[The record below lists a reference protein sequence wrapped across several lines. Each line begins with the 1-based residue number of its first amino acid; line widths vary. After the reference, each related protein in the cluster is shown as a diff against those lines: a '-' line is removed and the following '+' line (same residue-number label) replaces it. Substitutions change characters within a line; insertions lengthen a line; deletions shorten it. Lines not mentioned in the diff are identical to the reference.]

1 MTAYLTYEEYI
12 DVGGKVSDEDVFDKE
27 LRKAQHL
34 LDYITFNRIP
44 LLPEIPECVKDLLVE
59 FIDKTVVAEVAG
71 GEAVDANISS
81 YSNTVEKITYKIS
94 TDTEKSAE
102 LKQLAYRYLPDYLT
116 ARGVSFDVEKYLQSA
131 NNNNKQT
138 ETS

>member
-1 MTAYLTYEEYI
+1 MKEYLTYEEYLEL
-12 DVGGKVSDEDVFDKE
+12 GGKVNDEDMFDKE

-34 LDYITFNRIP
+34 LDYITFDRIP
-44 LLPEIPECVKDLLVE
+44 KLPEIPECVKDLLVE
-59 FIDKTVVAEVAG
+59 FIDKTVTVESAS

-131 NNNNKQT
+131 NHHI
-138 ETS
+138 

>member
-1 MTAYLTYEEYI
+1 MTPYLTSEEYLEL
-12 DVGGKVSDEDVFDKE
+12 GGKVNDEQVFDKE
-27 LRKAQHL
+27 LRKAQYL

-44 LLPEIPECVKDLLVE
+44 LLPSIPDCVKDVLVE
-59 FIDKTVVAEVAG
+59 FIDKTVVAESG
-71 GEAVDANISS
+71 SGEAVDANISS

-116 ARGVSFDVEKYLQSA
+116 ARGVSFDVEKYLQSE
-131 NNNNKQT
+131 NNH
-138 ETS
+138 S